1 MLNSCPKMV
10 VKNYSWNFVRRGAA
24 ARNTPFSKGRP
35 YFNPGSVKPRV
46 LFMKDPT
53 YTDCIK
59 YTRYTPI
66 TNYGP
71 TSILSCEPQKWLF
84 QGTGHLAIRLD
95 AMLQTEK
102 LPACIAN
109 LDTALGGEE
118 CEGMSR
124 RANHA
129 RWNAREGVG
138 TIVGMLSLNHVEGA
152 TKINLN
158 CLWSKTVCD
167 GEVCRI

>member
-1 MLNSCPKMV
+1 
-10 VKNYSWNFVRRGAA
+10 
-24 ARNTPFSKGRP
+24 
-35 YFNPGSVKPRV
+35 
-46 LFMKDPT
+46 
-53 YTDCIK
+53 
-59 YTRYTPI
+59 
-66 TNYGP
+66 
-71 TSILSCEPQKWLF
+71 
-84 QGTGHLAIRLD
+84 
-95 AMLQTEK
+95 MLQTEK

-118 CEGMSR
+118 IEGMSR